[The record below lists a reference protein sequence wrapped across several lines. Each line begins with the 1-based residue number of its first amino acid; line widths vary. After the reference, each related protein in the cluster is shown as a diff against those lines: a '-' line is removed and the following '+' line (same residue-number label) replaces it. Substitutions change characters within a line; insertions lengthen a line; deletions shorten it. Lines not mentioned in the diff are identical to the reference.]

1 MQHLSSKLL
10 FFNAVFMLLLFV
22 PVYGQVPE
30 EYNELKRYI
39 LADLA
44 ANDIGKAFAYTDTL
58 QKIAANPEQKSK
70 AEMVRAVLYYQTGA
84 VDKALSVS
92 IDAEKAFAKAHN
104 YTEQIKAIGFI
115 ASNFRELGLNSEALY
130 YLDKAIPL
138 IIKLPDGSLK
148 GQYGA
153 LLNHEKAGIYTE
165 KEKFDEAAQYI
176 RAAYKYVEQIEI
188 PRQKAFFLATTMYLD
203 AKNNYHLK
211 KYGQASTLL
220 DKAYETL
227 GTKND
232 LLYGQIQLT
241 RAQIY
246 LADKDYQKAKTELDV
261 VGQMVESSQYFPLK
275 KEYYKTSSEYYK
287 TVNDTKM
294 YLVHYKL
301 YLDMIH
307 ADERRSQKIADDT
320 LTHLRQKI
328 QTEHSMN
335 DLILLT
341 GIAVLLLL
349 SFVVYI
355 MYRQNK
361 KRNHHFNEIINKL
374 REGTLIAETTTQEE
388 LTSPGNQDGPDD
400 YDLEDINISEDT
412 EKRLHESLQELAE
425 GTVFFLDSNLTLT
438 KLATKLG
445 TNTRYMTY
453 VIRKY
458 HHKNF
463 NNYIN
468 DLRIYY
474 ILKKLQDSPEYLQYK
489 ISYLAQES
497 GFSNHSKFSQEFK
510 RVVGLTPSVFIKQ
523 VASGNKNKTANS

>member
-1 MQHLSSKLL
+1 MRYLPSKPL
-10 FFNAVFMLLLFV
+10 FFSVVLACLLFV
-22 PVYGQVPE
+22 PLYGQIPK
-30 EYNELKRYI
+30 EYNELRRYI

-58 QKIAANPEQKSK
+58 RKIAANPEQESK

-84 VDKALSVS
+84 VDKALNVAM
-92 IDAEKAFAKAHN
+92 DAEKVFAKNHN
-104 YTEQIKAIGFI
+104 YQEQIKAIGFI
-115 ASNFRELGLNSEALY
+115 ASNFRELALNSEALY
-130 YLDKAIPL
+130 YLDKATEQIG
-138 IIKLPDGSLK
+138 KLPDGSLK

-153 LLNHEKAGIYTE
+153 LVNHEKAGIYTD
-165 KEKFDEAAQYI
+165 KEEFDEASKYI
-176 RAAYKYVEQIEI
+176 QAAYKYVEQIEI
-188 PRQKAFFLATTMYLD
+188 PRQKSFFLATTLYLD
-203 AKNNYHLK
+203 AKNNYYLK
-211 KYGQASTLL
+211 KYGKAATLL

-232 LLYGQIQLT
+232 LLYGEIQLT
-241 RAQIY
+241 RAQLY
-246 LADKDYQKAKTELDV
+246 LTDADYQNAKAELDV

-287 TVNDTKM
+287 AVNDAKN
-294 YLVHYKL
+294 YLVHYRL

-320 LTHLRQKI
+320 LASLRQKI
-328 QTEHSMN
+328 HSEHSAN

-341 GIAVLLLL
+341 AIAILLML

-361 KRNHHFNEIINKL
+361 KRNEHFNEIMNKL
-374 REGTLIAETTTQEE
+374 REGQLIPASENNATGPDTQEE
-388 LTSPGNQDGPDD
+388 PEDF
-400 YDLEDINISEDT
+400 DLEGINISEDT
-412 EKRLHESLQELAE
+412 EKRLHESLDNLAE
-425 GTVFFLDSNLTLT
+425 KTTFFLDSNLTLT

-474 ILKKLQDSPEYLQYK
+474 ILKKLQDGPEYLQYK

-523 VASGNKNKTANS
+523 VESGRKN

>member
-1 MQHLSSKLL
+1 MQYHSSKLL
-10 FFNAVFMLLLFV
+10 FFSAVFILFV
-22 PVYGQVPE
+22 FIPLYGQIPK

-44 ANDIGKAFAYTDTL
+44 ANDIDKAFAYTDTL
-58 QKIAANPEQKSK
+58 QKIATNTQQENMAK
-70 AEMVRAVLYYQTGA
+70 MVRAVLYYQTGA

-92 IDAEKAFAKAHN
+92 IDAEKVFDKTHN
-104 YTEQIKAIGFI
+104 YPEQIKAIGFI

-130 YLDKAIPL
+130 YLDKATQL
-138 IIKLPDGSLK
+138 IIKLPHGSLK

-153 LLNHEKAGIYTE
+153 LLNHEKAGIYVE
-165 KEKFDEAAQYI
+165 KEEFEEAALYI
-176 RAAYKYVEQIEI
+176 NDAYKYVEQIEI
-188 PRQKAFFLATTMYLD
+188 PRQKDFFLATTMYLD
-203 AKNNYHLK
+203 AKNAYHLK
-211 KYGQASTLL
+211 KYGKAKNLL

-232 LLYGQIQLT
+232 LLYGQIQLALT
-241 RAQIY
+241 KLY
-246 LADKDYQKAKTELDV
+246 VADLDYKRAKTTLNI
-261 VGQMVESSQYFPLK
+261 VGQMVENSQYFPLK
-275 KEYYKTSSEYYK
+275 KEYHKTSSDYYK
-287 TVNDTKM
+287 AVNDTKL

-320 LTHLRQKI
+320 LQNLRNKI
-328 QTEHSMN
+328 QSEHSIN
-335 DLILLT
+335 DLIIFT
-341 GIAVLLLL
+341 AIAIILMF
-349 SFVVYI
+349 SFVLYI

-361 KRNHHFNEIINKL
+361 KRTRHFNDIMKKL
-374 REGTLIAETTTQEE
+374 EEGQLIFETEPQDE
-388 LTSPGNQDGPDD
+388 LTVNHEGLDD
-400 YDLEDINISEDT
+400 YDLEGINISEDT
-412 EKRLHESLQELAE
+412 EKRLHESLKELVE
-425 GTVFFLDSNLTLT
+425 STFFFLDSNITLT
-438 KLATKLG
+438 KLAMKLG

-474 ILKKLQDSPEYLQYK
+474 ILKKLQESPEYLQYK

-510 RVVGLTPSVFIKQ
+510 RVAGLTPSVFIKQ
-523 VASGNKNKTANS
+523 IESGRKN